1 MSLTATLI
9 ALLSGLEP
17 DDAQRA
23 LTTAAAQDDPTA
35 PAPREFARGRG
46 ARAYG
51 LAVVIVRNP
60 IRFWFGV
67 AGLIVF
73 PAYLFFRVGAWFYG

>member
-9 ALLSGLEP
+9 AKLSGLDP
-17 DDAQRA
+17 DDAKRA
-23 LTTAAAQDDPTA
+23 LSTAAAQDDPSA

-51 LAVVIVRNP
+51 LAIVIVRNP
-60 IRFWFGV
+60 VRFWIGV
-67 AGLIVF
+67 AGLIAF
-73 PAYLFFRVGAWFYG
+73 PAYLIFRIGASLHG